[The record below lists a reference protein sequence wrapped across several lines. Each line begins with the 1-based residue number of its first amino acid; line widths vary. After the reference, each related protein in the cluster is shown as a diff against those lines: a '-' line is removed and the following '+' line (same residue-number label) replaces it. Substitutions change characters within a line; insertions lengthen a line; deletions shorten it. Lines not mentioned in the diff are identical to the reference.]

1 MNLKPAQ
8 ESPFQ
13 LLMSFNKIIER
24 LEQVAASATGA
35 RRDMA
40 KEVLAEIAPFSELRA
55 GITHIDQIEN
65 NTAVIHSLLAELFPE
80 ALNENEIKAVTIPFH
95 DILVNPT
102 KRFQQ
107 IIDGAGPLYDI
118 SIRGFNEHQFY
129 VMSCCLI
136 INTFYGGHLNFS
148 KPLYYD
154 IPTVGGIMKHYRILY
169 NADFLE
175 ILPTENSISL
185 TASDIDLLADN
196 FYDIDLWKRYFPAD
210 SWILKGF
217 AIVSLYD
224 ATVENAVSTLKG
236 SLLAVGHAP
245 DIKEEVISVF
255 HSIYNIAELRVG
267 FTAFEADENKFTAPV
282 RIPHFSSFLLDGLS
296 EEKCTKTLCGE
307 SFEKVINQGLYY
319 AVSDV
324 EARLIE
330 DPDNVLAMRFHA
342 QNIKSF
348 ILAPMVKN
356 GHLVGIFELVS
367 SRSKALNSINANRLE
382 VVMPFITDIID
393 MQLEFLQNYVRALIQ
408 REYTAMHP
416 SVYWK
421 FRKEALNFI
430 DYSNSKKDYTF
441 KDITFKDVYPLYG
454 QIDIQQSSEAR
465 NSSITLDLQAQLTAL
480 RGLLQQLPPLGED
493 LRLNQKIE
501 QLDLF
506 TDELQLPLRADTEQR
521 IQDYL
526 HAHIHPLLNQLNT
539 INKELSYGISQYFGD
554 TDKGGAFHKQR
565 RKYED
570 SVALI
575 NERMAMILD
584 SSQIAVQANF
594 PHYYERFKTDGVE
607 HNLYIGASI
616 RPTGKFEL
624 AHLYNL
630 RLWQLQ
636 ALCQMELEHYS
647 LKASLHFPFNVTSLI
662 LAFAK
667 PISIRF
673 RMDEKRFDVDGSYN
687 ARFEIIKKRIDK
699 AFIKDSRERI
709 TAVDK
714 LTIVYANQQEQQE
727 YEGYI
732 RFLQSKH
739 ILTEEIE
746 ILDIE
751 DLQGIAGLKAIR
763 VKISH
768 HTAKPAGKFY
778 TYQEM
783 LSHGKQMA

>member
-1 MNLKPAQ
+1 MNLKPFH

-13 LLMSFNKIIER
+13 LRMSFNKIIER
-24 LEQVAASATGA
+24 LEQVAASETGP
-35 RRDMA
+35 RGEIA
-40 KEVLAEIAPFSELRA
+40 KEILAEIEPFPELRE
-55 GITHIDQIEN
+55 GITHIDQIGN
-65 NTAVIHSLLAELFPE
+65 NKAVIHRLLAELFPE

-102 KRFQQ
+102 KRFQK
-107 IIDGAGPLYDI
+107 IADAAGPLFDI
-118 SIRGFNEHQFY
+118 NIRDFNQHQFY
-129 VMSCCLI
+129 VMSCCII
-136 INTFYGGHLNFS
+136 INTFYGRHLDFS

-154 IPTVGGIMKHYRILY
+154 IPTAGGIMKHYRILY

-175 ILPTENSISL
+175 ILPTAKSVPL
-185 TASDIDLLADN
+185 TTSDIDQLTDN
-196 FYDIDLWKRYFPAD
+196 FEDLDLWKRYFPAD
-210 SWILKGF
+210 SWIFKGF

-224 ATVENAVSTLKG
+224 ATVENAVSKLKG
-236 SLLAVGHAP
+236 ALLGVGQAT
-245 DIKEEVISVF
+245 DVKEEVISVF
-255 HSIYNIAELRVG
+255 RSFYNISDLRVG
-267 FTAFEADENKFTAPV
+267 FSVFEADENKFKAPV
-282 RIPHFSSFLLDGLS
+282 HIPHFSSFLLDGLS
-296 EEKCTKTLCGE
+296 EEECTQTLCGA
-307 SFEKVINQGLYY
+307 SFEKVINQRAYY

-324 EARLIE
+324 AALLLK
-330 DPDNVLAMRFHA
+330 DPNNVLGIRFHA

-348 ILAPMVKN
+348 ILAPMVNN
-356 GHLVGIFELVS
+356 GHLVGVFELVS
-367 SRSKALNSINANRLE
+367 SREKELNSVNANRLE
-382 VVMPFITDIID
+382 VVMPFIIDIIV
-393 MQLEFLQNYVRALIQ
+393 MQLGFLQNYVRALIQ

-430 DYSNSKKDYTF
+430 DHSNSKKDYAF
-441 KDITFKDVYPLYG
+441 RDITFKDVYPLYG
-454 QIDIQQSSEAR
+454 QIDIKQSSEAR
-465 NSSITLDLQAQLTAL
+465 NSSITIDLQAQLNAL
-480 RGLLQQLPPLGED
+480 KSLLQQILSLGED
-493 LRLNQKIE
+493 LRVSQKIQ
-501 QLDLF
+501 QLQLF
-506 TDELQLPLRADTEQR
+506 ADELQLPLRADTEQQ

-526 HAHIHPLLNQLNT
+526 QAHIHPFLKQTTT
-539 INKELSYGISQYFGD
+539 IHNALSEGIRKYFVH
-554 TDKGGAFHKQR
+554 TDKGGDFHKQR

-575 NERMAMILD
+575 NERMAMVLD
-584 SSQIAVQANF
+584 RSQVDVQEDF

-616 RPTGKFEL
+616 RPTGNFEM
-624 AHLYNL
+624 AHVYNL

-636 ALCQMELEHYS
+636 ALCQMELEHYA
-647 LKASLHFPFNVTSLI
+647 LKATLPYPFNVTSLI

-714 LTIVYANQQEQQE
+714 LTIVYANHQEQQE

-746 ILDIE
+746 ILDVE

-763 VKISH
+763 VKISYD
-768 HTAKPAGKFY
+768 TAKPARKFY
-778 TYQEM
+778 SYQEM
-783 LSHGKQMA
+783 LSHGEQMA